1 MSQANADTPSLTE
14 LSQAAGLRMDEMDGH
29 QRDVG
34 SPDLFERIAHFQ
46 LADQARAAGLY
57 PFFQP
62 IEVNDGPEAI
72 VDGKRVIML
81 GSNNYLG
88 LTRHPDVQ
96 AAAQAAL

>member
-1 MSQANADTPSLTE
+1 MTQTQSDTPSLDE
-14 LSQAAGLRMDEMDGH
+14 LAKAAGLRLEEMDGH
-29 QRDVG
+29 QREVG
-34 SPDLFERIAHFQ
+34 SADIFERVSYFQ

-62 IEVNDGPEAI
+62 IELNEGPEAV

-88 LTRHPDVQ
+88 
-96 AAAQAAL
+96 